1 MQTIQ
6 SRSPREFATL
16 RWVPLFGQS
25 SHRSDI
31 CPAVV
36 NKWMRINS
44 ALISDV
50 GFTNVLERITK
61 TLVNPT
67 LFPSLLLSEA
77 CWPDCCGAVFTKF
90 ANSRR
95 TWDSVRRALQR
106 FQEVRSGLRIA
117 LRLNA
122 VAE

>member
-50 GFTNVLERITK
+50 RPEIGKNYQNI
-61 TLVNPT
+61 
-67 LFPSLLLSEA
+67 SESHFVSKSPA
-77 CWPDCCGAVFTKF
+77 
-90 ANSRR
+90 
-95 TWDSVRRALQR
+95 
-106 FQEVRSGLRIA
+106 
-117 LRLNA
+117 
-122 VAE
+122 